1 MKTFFIVFVL
11 GIQKKKSINITIGLQ
26 CDFVLK
32 AKEDCWVIDFV
43 SISWCPDRI
52 NVKEKLFLQLSWIS
66 SKRPESA
73 SKIFCG
79 FFPQREEV
87 MTFLGP
93 RTPPPSHFEPLWW
106 VTQTPGAFNNIMTSD
121 LRLFLKKN
129 WLWACLKK
137 KPFFSALWAHK
148 SQPENIS
155 QSGLFDLKFWL
166 LAWNWLSFK
175 TTVTE

>member
-1 MKTFFIVFVL
+1 MQGGRTWQPFVEGKNGYKNFRQASFYYFCNRCVVFAINCKFVKLKNNRERYSQRNGRLSKWAISMRTFFIVFVL
-11 GIQKKKSINITIGLQ
+11 RIQKKKSINITIGLQ

-73 SKIFCG
+73 GKIFCG
-79 FFPQREEV
+79 FFLPREEV

-93 RTPPPSHFEPLWW
+93 RTPPP
-106 VTQTPGAFNNIMTSD
+106 TT
-121 LRLFLKKN
+121 
-129 WLWACLKK
+129 
-137 KPFFSALWAHK
+137 KP
-148 SQPENIS
+148 
-155 QSGLFDLKFWL
+155 
-166 LAWNWLSFK
+166 
-175 TTVTE
+175 V